1 MRPPSLITVAEPTT
15 PIQQSTNA
23 RSQDPGSPWCWL
35 KPFSDDSMHDRK
47 VKKTKNERRRKERG
61 KIKKKTKRGLGGKM
75 RGKQGG
81 REALGSIPRPLT
93 PTFRTEGFQLPL
105 CVDTISWSLRS
116 LLYER
121 QPGAELG
128 ILSPCPARDEQLFV
142 DNSQVSFSH
151 PLILLPAPSLV
162 IKRMSAPNS

>member
-1 MRPPSLITVAEPTT
+1 MTER
-15 PIQQSTNA
+15 
-23 RSQDPGSPWCWL
+23 L
-35 KPFSDDSMHDRK
+35 KKQKMKDG
-47 VKKTKNERRRKERG
+47 G
-61 KIKKKTKRGLGGKM
+61 KREEKKKKAGVGGKT
-75 RGKQGG
+75 RRKQGG
-81 REALGSIPRPLT
+81 RESLGSIPRPLT

-151 PLILLPAPSLV
+151 PLILLPDPSPV

>member
-1 MRPPSLITVAEPTT
+1 MTER
-15 PIQQSTNA
+15 
-23 RSQDPGSPWCWL
+23 L
-35 KPFSDDSMHDRK
+35 KKQKMKDG
-47 VKKTKNERRRKERG
+47 G
-61 KIKKKTKRGLGGKM
+61 KREEKKKKSRGWGKDE
-75 RGKQGG
+75 KEAG
-81 REALGSIPRPLT
+81 RESLGSIPRPLT

-151 PLILLPAPSLV
+151 PLILLPDPSPV

>member
-1 MRPPSLITVAEPTT
+1 ME
-15 PIQQSTNA
+15 
-23 RSQDPGSPWCWL
+23 
-35 KPFSDDSMHDRK
+35 
-47 VKKTKNERRRKERG
+47 ERER
-61 KIKKKTKRGLGGKM
+61 KKKKNKAGVGGKDE
-75 RGKQGG
+75 REVG
-81 REALGSIPRPLT
+81 RESLGSIPRPLT

-105 CVDTISWSLRS
+105 CVDTISWSLHS

-128 ILSPCPARDEQLFV
+128 LLSPCPARAEQLFV

-151 PLILLPAPSLV
+151 PLILLPAPSPV

>member
-1 MRPPSLITVAEPTT
+1 MTER
-15 PIQQSTNA
+15 
-23 RSQDPGSPWCWL
+23 L
-35 KPFSDDSMHDRK
+35 KKQKMKDGEKREENK
-47 VKKTKNERRRKERG
+47 
-61 KIKKKTKRGLGGKM
+61 KKKTKRGLGGKM

-128 ILSPCPARDEQLFV
+128 ILSPCPARDEELFV